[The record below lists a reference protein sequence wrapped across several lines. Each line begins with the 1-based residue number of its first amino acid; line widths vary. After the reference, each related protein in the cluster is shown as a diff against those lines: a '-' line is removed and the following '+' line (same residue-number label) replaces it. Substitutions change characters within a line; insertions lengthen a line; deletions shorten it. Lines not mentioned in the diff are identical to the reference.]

1 MMTGSDTMSEFDIMT
16 PEEEN
21 ILVDLLKKERAHFY
35 ELRCNLSQKLRYLDQ
50 QVADIR
56 ALLRGLER
64 DQQEV
69 AEDLDRFRVL
79 YEQTDDLIRHY
90 EGPPQ

>member
-16 PEEEN
+16 PEQETL
-21 ILVDLLKKERAHFY
+21 LVSLLRRQRSEFY
-35 ELRCNLSQKLRYLDQ
+35 QLRCDLSQKLRYLDQ
-50 QVADIR
+50 QVADMR
-56 ALLRGLER
+56 AMLAGLER